1 MVGMAR
7 ARVCGRSKCVARI
20 VGCQCPLVVAVL
32 CLAPGRASLR
42 GDPGALGIDPRHY
55 WPVLADQ
62 PRRGVVAVAVS
73 CVGIVRICS
82 HTRNL
87 AAQPR
92 AVGVR
97 SKRMRSNYSV
107 KRMSYSVLRTL
118 SVAVYLEH

>member
-1 MVGMAR
+1 M
-7 ARVCGRSKCVARI
+7 
-20 VGCQCPLVVAVL
+20 AVL
-32 CLAPGRASLR
+32 CLAPRWAGLR
-42 GDPGALGIDPRHY
+42 GNPGALGPDPRHY
-55 WPVLADQ
+55 WAVLAGQ

-107 KRMSYSVLRTL
+107 KRMPYSVLCTL
-118 SVAVYLEH
+118 SVAVYLER